1 MITVSNLSKKYP
13 GRIAVDDISFEVNDR
28 EVVGFLGPNGS
39 GKSTTMRMLCGYL
52 SPSGGTARVAGFD
65 VTREP
70 MEVRRRIG
78 YLPENCPLYPE
89 LRVDEYL
96 NYRAA
101 LKGVPRH
108 RRRDRIDEVK
118 ELCGLTNDGR
128 RIIGQ
133 LSKGF
138 RQRVGLADAI
148 VHEPELLILD
158 EPTIG
163 LDPGQ
168 MRQVRS
174 LIQTLSNTHAILLS
188 THILS
193 EVEAIC
199 RRVVII
205 KEGRIVASGP
215 TAQLAGQQGGATH
228 FSAEIQAPRDALEQ
242 AIGELHI
249 MVEPRIAALD
259 GDWFRIEGSGL
270 DGNDPRPALFALVA
284 ARGWNLRALHRE
296 ERRLEDLFIDL
307 TGSGEFPNRTDD
319 RPGIAS

>member
-65 VTREP
+65 VTRDP

-96 NYRAA
+96 NFRAA

-108 RRRDRIDEVK
+108 RRRARIDEVK
-118 ELCGLTNDGR
+118 ELCGLTGDGR

-138 RQRVGLADAI
+138 RQRVGLAEAI

-168 MRQVRS
+168 MRHVRS
-174 LIQTLSNTHAILLS
+174 LIQTLGKQHAILLS

-215 TAQLAGQQGGATH
+215 ADQLARQQGGAAR
-228 FSAEIQAPRDALEQ
+228 FSAEIQAPRSAFEEALGGMSDITAPRITALE
-242 AIGELHI
+242 A
-249 MVEPRIAALD
+249 
-259 GDWFRIEGSGL
+259 DWLRLECSSV
-270 DGNDPRPALFALVA
+270 DSHDPRSALFALA
-284 ARGWNLRALHRE
+284 TARGWSLRELHRE

-307 TGSGEFPNRTDD
+307 TDSGESANR
-319 RPGIAS
+319 REVSS